1 MSSSP
6 APSPI
11 PGDDHL
17 LLLSLAATCALQLSC
32 FAVAWTLQ
40 VDLLTD
46 AAGSSNFVL
55 LALLSYALG
64 QGSGAGGPGPGSGG
78 ASRAQLITALVCV
91 ARLELLAYL
100 QYRVLKRGHDSRF
113 DAMRSQFGPFAGFW
127 VGQILWVYVVSL
139 PVVFVNADL
148 PAAAAPPLFGAGGR
162 AAACDAAGLARFAA
176 GFALAVAADLQKDR
190 FRSARAN
197 RARVCDVGVWRYS
210 RHPNYCG
217 EMLMWWAVF
226 VLALPACDASAAR
239 WGYAAAAASPVLTM
253 VLLLFLSGMPTAE
266 GDNQLRFM
274 RTPEDRA
281 RYEAY
286 RWRTS
291 PILPLPNALYAATP
305 LVVKRWLLLE
315 LSMYEASDAA
325 ASALNRPLS
334 GPADAGA
341 GASLGDVAGG
351 DAAVAEFR

>member
-1 MSSSP
+1 MVSS
-6 APSPI
+6 SPI

-64 QGSGAGGPGPGSGG
+64 QDASLGGGGGAGGGAGG
-78 ASRAQLITALVCV
+78 GGGVSRAQLITALVCV
-91 ARLELLAYL
+91 ARLELLVYL

-113 DAMRSQFGPFAGFW
+113 DAMRAQFAAFAGFW

-162 AAACDAAGLARFAA
+162 DAASDAAGQAMYVVGVAVE
-176 GFALAVAADLQKDR
+176 VAADLQKDR
-190 FRSARAN
+190 FRSDRAN
-197 RARVCDVGVWRYS
+197 RARVCDVGVWRDS
-210 RHPNYCG
+210 RHPTFYG
-217 EMLMWWAVF
+217 EMLLWWGVF

-253 VLLLFLSGMPTAE
+253 LLLLFLSGMPTAE
-266 GDNQLRFM
+266 GNNQLRFM
-274 RTPEDRA
+274 RTPEDKA

-291 PILPLPNALYAATP
+291 PIVPLPNSLYAATP
-305 LVVKRWLLLE
+305 LLVKRWLLLE

-334 GPADAGA
+334 GPGGAGA
-341 GASLGDVAGG
+341 GAGAGDSS
-351 DAAVAEFR
+351 AVTEYR